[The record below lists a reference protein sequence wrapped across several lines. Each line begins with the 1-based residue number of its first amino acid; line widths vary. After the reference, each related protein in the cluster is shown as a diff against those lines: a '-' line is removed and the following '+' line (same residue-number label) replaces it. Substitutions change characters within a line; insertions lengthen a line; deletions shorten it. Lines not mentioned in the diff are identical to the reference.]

1 MEFDSH
7 LWFTKGNKMNKKL
20 IQWLGLSGLAALLS
34 YTAAVI
40 FSPLAYPGYNWMRQ
54 AVSDLSAQNAP
65 STMLWNQLAAIYNIC
80 SVVCPTCVSIYVS
93 ENKTASKTFRIGVYL
108 FTIMCWISNIG
119 YTMFPLSNAGKNIAA
134 FQEMMHIG
142 VTAVVVVLSIVS
154 LVLIIFAGF
163 KNQDVR
169 AVSIWAFIAFI
180 MMLVGAVG
188 QGMVPSDYF
197 GIVERFSVFAA
208 VGFNAVLGIKL
219 FQGFH

>member
-1 MEFDSH
+1 
-7 LWFTKGNKMNKKL
+7 MNKKL
-20 IQWLGLSGLAALLS
+20 IQWMGLTGIATLLS

-40 FSPLAYPGYNWMRQ
+40 FAPAAYPGYNWMRQ

-65 STMLWNQLAAIYNIC
+65 SRMLWNQLAAIYNIC

-93 ENKTASKTFRIGVYL
+93 ENKTASKTFRTGVYL

-119 YTMFPLSNAGKNIAA
+119 YAMFPLNNAGKEIAT
-134 FQEMMHIG
+134 FQEMMHIA
-142 VTAVVVVLSIVS
+142 VTAIVVVLSIVS

-169 AVSIWAFIAFI
+169 GVSIFAFIAFF
-180 MMLVGAVG
+180 MMLIGAVG
-188 QGMVPSDYF
+188 QGMVPPKYF

-208 VGFNAVLGIKL
+208 VGFNAVLGIQL

>member
-1 MEFDSH
+1 
-7 LWFTKGNKMNKKL
+7 
-20 IQWLGLSGLAALLS
+20 
-34 YTAAVI
+34 
-40 FSPLAYPGYNWMRQ
+40 
-54 AVSDLSAQNAP
+54 
-65 STMLWNQLAAIYNIC
+65 
-80 SVVCPTCVSIYVS
+80 
-93 ENKTASKTFRIGVYL
+93 
-108 FTIMCWISNIG
+108 
-119 YTMFPLSNAGKNIAA
+119 
-134 FQEMMHIG
+134 
-142 VTAVVVVLSIVS
+142 
-154 LVLIIFAGF
+154 LIIFAGF